1 MKYKNII
8 FDVGGVLLSYRWLGI
23 VMESEPDREKA
34 KAFAKRLFDDPLWL
48 EFDIE
53 LRPFDDVLEDY
64 VRKYPEDEKHI
75 RYALGHLERMPI
87 PRPKVWEKVHA
98 LKQAGYKLYL
108 LSNYSSRM
116 FHAHTDGLSFLDD
129 MDGHII
135 SYEVHSLKPYK
146 EIYEALFEKYS
157 LDPAECFFFDDRQEN
172 VDGGRKCG
180 MEGRT
185 IYSEDVLLG
194 YLDRLLAASD
204 ETFPLGISNKFHDAS
219 LPRNERI
226 EWLLSQMTLE
236 EKILMYSHPEC
247 GAGRLGVEGF
257 VLGGEAA
264 HGVEA
269 RNDQNGIKGSDI
281 TTSFPNP
288 IGMSSSWDKEL
299 IKEAGRITGTE
310 ARACFKR
317 HRKTG
322 LSRWA
327 PTIDME
333 RDPRWGRNEEGYG
346 EDPYLTGVNASAYIQ
361 GMQGGEPD
369 YIRCGATLKHYYAN
383 NTEKDRFFMNS
394 SVGLR
399 DKYDY
404 YLSAFRKAVKEVNA
418 LGVMTAYNKI
428 NGVPGMMDP
437 EVKTLLKDK
446 YGLTHAVSDG
456 FAMVRLKDFHH
467 EYGTLAECVAAS
479 VKAGVDSMSDKPED
493 VEKALRDA
501 LELSLLSED
510 ELDGA
515 LKNILMVGM
524 KLGIYDPEGACPY
537 DAISAD
543 DTDTEEARNICRKL
557 SEESLVLLENRD
569 HTLLLDKND
578 SDKIALVGPLAD
590 EWYKDWYA
598 GVPPFKHTVREG
610 LSDLLGRDI
619 KSVKGLDKFKIYAGD
634 KAWQIDGDG
643 SVVLSD
649 SKEAELFYIEDW
661 GEDYHTIRSV
671 STGKYVQS
679 FFYEAEED
687 SDKGLLKADKDD
699 VFDWFVTCR
708 FHIEFETKDLNASED
723 AEYQGSRLAVIRDRF
738 AKPVSVTSD
747 GELKADDTLP
757 FMEFKIEKAE
767 DGIDGAIK
775 ASEHADTVILVLGCN
790 PLIPAREDFDRTSL
804 ALPSGQQ
811 KILDAF
817 TASDKKV
824 VLVLLSN
831 YPYTMNGAEKKAD
844 AILLSPTGSEYMGDA
859 VASALFGEV
868 SPAGRLV
875 QSWPVSEDML
885 PDINDYRIIGKRT
898 YRFISE
904 GWIYPFGYGL
914 SYGNIV
920 YSDMKVSV
928 NEASGTIT
936 IRLNIE
942 NIGDMVTDEVVQIYA
957 SADFNDGKF
966 TDAGYGRRLIGFER
980 IKDVKS
986 HETREVML
994 NISTA
999 ELQVYDVVSGD
1010 YIIYDGVYHIYTGHN
1025 ALNEAVSHDVQIN
1038 GQHFAERNLSC
1049 LTPVYACDDY
1059 ENIEFVKGAFGMTAA
1074 TVLRQASFVPTP
1086 QADLPTKSTKDDDT
1100 QAGLVFIQS
1109 RLPEETEKATLILKS
1124 EKSGSVDILWNG
1136 KAISSWSGNTST
1148 PEKPMTAYNL
1158 PSEHTIMP
1166 DKWTAEWREIECSI
1180 KDAPQTATGTL
1191 RIKLSGDVKLLGIKF
1206 IPQK

>member
-34 KAFAKRLFDDPLWL
+34 KAFARRLFDDPLWL
-48 EFDIE
+48 EFDVE
-53 LRPFDDVLEDY
+53 LRPFDDVVEDY

-98 LKQAGYKLYL
+98 LKQAGYRLYL

-116 FHAHTDGLSFLDD
+116 FHAHTDGLPFLDD

-135 SYEVHSLKPYK
+135 SYEVHHLKPYK
-146 EIYEALFEKYS
+146 EIYEALFERYS

-185 IYSEDVLLG
+185 IYSEEVLLG
-194 YLDRLLAASD
+194 YLDRLLAAG
-204 ETFPLGISNKFHDAS
+204 ETGHTEHENIALGISNRFHDPS
-219 LPRNERI
+219 FSHSERI
-226 EWLLSQMTLE
+226 DWLLSEMTLE
-236 EKILMYSHPEC
+236 EKIIMYSHPER
-247 GAGRLGVEGF
+247 GAGRLGAEGF

-269 RNDQNGIKGSDI
+269 RNDQNGIQGSDV

-288 IGMSSSWDKEL
+288 IGMSASWDKEL
-299 IKEAGRITGTE
+299 IREAGRITGME

-346 EDPYLTGVNASAYIQ
+346 EDPYLTGENASAYIK
-361 GMQGGEPD
+361 GMQGDDPK
-369 YIRCGATLKHYYAN
+369 YTRCGATLKHYYAN
-383 NTEKDRFFMNS
+383 NVEEDRFFTNS
-394 SVGLR
+394 SVGMR
-399 DKYDY
+399 DKYEY
-404 YLSAFRKAVKEVNA
+404 YLPAFRKAIEEAKA
-418 LGVMTAYNKI
+418 LGVMTAYNRI
-428 NGVPGMMDP
+428 NGVPGMTDP

-467 EYGTLAECVAAS
+467 EFGTLAECVAAS

-501 LELSLLSED
+501 LELSLLSES

-524 KLGIYDPEGACPY
+524 KLGIYDPEGMCPY
-537 DAISAD
+537 DSISAN
-543 DTDTEEARNICRKL
+543 DTDTENARKICRKL

-569 HTLLLDKND
+569 GLLPMNKND
-578 SDKIALVGPLAD
+578 ADRIALVGSLAD

-598 GVPPFKHTVREG
+598 GVPPFRHTVREG
-610 LSDLLGRDI
+610 LSSLLDRELHAY
-619 KSVKGLDKFKIYAGD
+619 KGLDKYIICQGD
-634 KAWQIDGDG
+634 KAWHIDDDG

-649 SKEAELFYIEDW
+649 SKEADLFYIEDW
-661 GEDYHTIRSV
+661 GEGYHTIRSV

-679 FFYEAEED
+679 YFYEAKED
-687 SDKGLLKADKDD
+687 NDKGLLKADKEDI
-699 VFDWFVTCR
+699 FDWFVTCR
-708 FHIEFETKDLNASED
+708 VHIDYQKDS
-723 AEYQGSRLAVIRDRF
+723 QVIIRDRF

-747 GELKADDTLP
+747 GRLKADDTLP
-757 FMEFKIEKAE
+757 SMEFTMEKAV
-767 DGIDGAIK
+767 DGIAEAMK
-775 ASEHADTVILVLGCN
+775 ACDAADTVILTLGCN
-790 PLIPAREDFDRTSL
+790 PLIPAKEDFDRRSL
-804 ALPSGQQ
+804 ALPAGQQ
-811 KILDAF
+811 RILDAF

-824 VLVLLSN
+824 ILILLSN

-844 AILLSPTGSEYMGDA
+844 AVLLSPTGSEYMGDA
-859 VASALFGEV
+859 VASVIFGNAA
-868 SPAGRLV
+868 PAGRLA
-875 QSWPVSEDML
+875 QSWPALEDML
-885 PDINDYRIIGKRT
+885 PDINDYRIIGERT
-898 YRFISE
+898 YRFISD
-904 GWIYPFGYGL
+904 GWLYPFGYGL
-914 SYGNIV
+914 SYGCIS
-920 YSDMKVSV
+920 YSDMRVSV
-928 NEASGTIT
+928 DEAAGDINVN
-936 IRLNIE
+936 LKIE
-942 NIGDMVTDEVVQIYA
+942 NTADKTTDEVVQIYA
-957 SADFNDGKF
+957 SADFKDEKF
-966 TDAGYGRRLIGFER
+966 TDAGYGRRLIEFER
-980 IKDVKS
+980 VRDIKP
-986 HETREVML
+986 HETIEVAL

-1010 YIIYDGVYHIYTGHN
+1010 YIIYDGKYHIYAGNN
-1025 ALNEAVSHDVQIN
+1025 ALSEAVSSDVQIN
-1038 GQHFAERNLSC
+1038 GRQFAERVLTR
-1049 LTPVYACDDY
+1049 LTPVYTCDDY

-1074 TVLRQASFVPTP
+1074 AVQGNALRSDNKAELIFV
-1086 QADLPTKSTKDDDT
+1086 QN
-1100 QAGLVFIQS
+1100 V
-1109 RLPEETEKATLILKS
+1109 LPEEIEKVALLLKS
-1124 EKSGSVDILWNG
+1124 ETSGSVDIVWNG
-1136 KAISSWSGNTST
+1136 KLISGWSGNTST
-1148 PEKPMTAYNL
+1148 AEKPMTAYDL
-1158 PSEHTIMP
+1158 PSEHTVMSE
-1166 DKWTAEWREIECSI
+1166 KWNAEWREIERPI
-1180 KDAPQTATGTL
+1180 KDVPETKTGSL
-1191 RIKLSGDVKLLGIKF
+1191 KIRISGDVKLLGIRF
-1206 IPQK
+1206 ISPE

>member
-1 MKYKNII
+1 MKFKNII

-34 KAFAKRLFDDPLWL
+34 KAFARRLFDDPLWL

-64 VRKYPEDEKHI
+64 VRKYPKDEKHI

-116 FHAHTDGLSFLDD
+116 FHAHTDGLPFLDD

-135 SYEVHSLKPYK
+135 SYEVHQLKPYK
-146 EIYEALFEKYS
+146 EIYEALFERYS

-194 YLDRLLAASD
+194 YLDRLLAAGD
-204 ETFPLGISNKFHDAS
+204 ETFSLGISNKFHDAS
-219 LPRNERI
+219 LPRKERI
-226 EWLLSQMTLE
+226 DWLLSQMSLE
-236 EKILMYSHPEC
+236 EKIIMYSHPEC
-247 GAGRLGVEGF
+247 GVGRLGVEGF

-264 HGVEA
+264 HGIEA

-346 EDPYLTGVNASAYIQ
+346 EDPYLTGANASAYIQ
-361 GMQGGEPD
+361 GMQGDNPD

-383 NTEKDRFFMNS
+383 NLEKDRFFTNS

-404 YLSAFRKAVKEVNA
+404 YLPAFRKAIKDAKA

-428 NGVPGMMDP
+428 NGVPGMMDS
-437 EVKTLLKDK
+437 EVQTLLKDK

-467 EYGTLAECVAAS
+467 EYGTLAECIAAS

-501 LELSLLSED
+501 LELSLLSEE
-510 ELDGA
+510 ELDDA
-515 LKNILMVGM
+515 LRNILMVGM
-524 KLGIYDPEGACPY
+524 KLGIYDPDGMCPY

-543 DTDTEEARNICRKL
+543 DADTEEARNICRRL
-557 SEESLVLLENRD
+557 SEESLVLLENKD
-569 HTLLLDKND
+569 GVLPLDKD
-578 SDKIALVGPLAD
+578 DGDKIAVVGPLAD

-598 GVPPFKHTVREG
+598 GVPPFKRTVREG
-610 LSDLLGRDI
+610 MSSLLGRE
-619 KSVKGLDKFKIYAGD
+619 VCAHKGLDKFKIYAGD
-634 KAWQIDGDG
+634 KAWHIDDDG
-643 SVVLSD
+643 FVVLSD
-649 SKEAELFYIEDW
+649 SEEADLFYIEDW
-661 GEDYHTIRSV
+661 GEGYHTIRSV
-671 STGKYVQS
+671 SGGKYVQS
-679 FFYEAEED
+679 FFYEAKED

-708 FHIEFETKDLNASED
+708 FHIEFESHILSVSKGVES
-723 AEYQGSRLAVIRDRF
+723 QGNGQAVIRDRF
-738 AKPVSVTSD
+738 ANRISVTSD
-747 GELKADDTLP
+747 GRLKADSTFSADAESKADDTQP
-757 FMEFKIEKAE
+757 VTKFRIEKAE
-767 DGIDGAIK
+767 DGIAEAMKVCDN
-775 ASEHADTVILVLGCN
+775 ADTAILVLGCN

-817 TASDKKV
+817 TVSDKKV

-844 AILLSPTGSEYMGDA
+844 AVLLSSTGSEYMGDA

-868 SPAGRLV
+868 SPAGRLA
-875 QSWPVSEDML
+875 QGWCVSEDVL

-898 YRFISE
+898 YRFTSD
-904 GWIYPFGYGL
+904 GLMYPFGYGL
-914 SYGNIV
+914 SYGHII

-928 NEASGTIT
+928 NETSDTIT
-936 IRLNIE
+936 IGLNIE
-942 NIGDMVTDEVVQIYA
+942 NKGEMVTDEVVQIYA
-957 SADFNDGKF
+957 GADFDDEKF

-980 IKDVKS
+980 IKDIKP
-986 HETREVML
+986 HEAREVML

-999 ELQVYDVVSGD
+999 GLQVYDVVSGD
-1010 YIIYDGVYHIYTGHN
+1010 YIVYEGRYHIYAGHD
-1025 ALNEAVSHDVQIN
+1025 ALNEAVSSDVRIN
-1038 GQHFAERNLSC
+1038 GQHFAERDLSC

-1059 ENIEFVKGAFGMTAA
+1059 ENIEFVRGAFGMTAA
-1074 TVLRQASFVPTP
+1074 AVQGKKDSDDKAWLTFV
-1086 QADLPTKSTKDDDT
+1086 
-1100 QAGLVFIQS
+1100 QS
-1109 RLPEETEKATLILKS
+1109 RLPEETEKVTLLLKS
-1124 EKSGSVDILWNG
+1124 ERTGSVYILWNG
-1136 KAISSWSGNTST
+1136 MLATSWNGDTSSS
-1148 PEKPMTAYNL
+1148 EKPMRVYDL
-1158 PSEHTIMP
+1158 PSENTVMP
-1166 DKWTAEWREIECSI
+1166 DKWTAEWREIECPI
-1180 KDAPQTATGTL
+1180 KETPRIAFGKLQ
-1191 RIKLSGDVKLLGIKF
+1191 IKLSGDVKLLGIKF
-1206 IPQK
+1206 IKEGS